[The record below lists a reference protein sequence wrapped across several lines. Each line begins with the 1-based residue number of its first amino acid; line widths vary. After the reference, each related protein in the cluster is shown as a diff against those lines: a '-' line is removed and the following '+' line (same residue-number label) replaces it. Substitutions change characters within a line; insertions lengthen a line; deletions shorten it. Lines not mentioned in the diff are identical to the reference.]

1 MANIL
6 VVEDDLRICNILDD
20 YFTEDGHNCF
30 VIKDGIQAMKS
41 LMATNPD
48 IVILDLML
56 PNLDGYKICQL
67 IRTVSD
73 VPIII
78 LTAKGE
84 ETDKLKGY
92 DLGAD
97 DYVTKPF
104 SPKVLVAKVN
114 ALLKRSENKENK
126 ELITK
131 GILTLISS
139 ERTVYVNGDVVNL
152 TYKEFEMLNLF
163 IQNPGMVFT
172 REQLLNKIWGY
183 EFAGTTR
190 TVDTHIKTLR
200 QKLGPA
206 GSYIVTMIRSGYKFE
221 VR

>member
-6 VVEDDLRICNILDD
+6 VIEDDLRICNILDD

-30 VIKDGIQAMKS
+30 VIKDGIEAMKS
-41 LMATNPD
+41 LMAINPD
-48 IVILDLML
+48 VVILDLML

-67 IRTVSD
+67 FRTVSD

-139 ERTVYVNGDVVNL
+139 ERTVYVNGEVVNL
-152 TYKEFEMLNLF
+152 TYKEFEILNLF
-163 IQNPGMVFT
+163 IQNPGIVFT

-183 EFAGTTR
+183 DFVGTTR

-200 QKLGPA
+200 QKLGHA

>member
-6 VVEDDLRICNILDD
+6 VIEDDLRICNILDD

-30 VIKDGIQAMKS
+30 VIKDGIEAMKS
-41 LMATNPD
+41 LMSINPD

-139 ERTVYVNGDVVNL
+139 ERTVYVNGEVVNL
-152 TYKEFEMLNLF
+152 TYKEFEILNLF
-163 IQNPGMVFT
+163 IQNPGIVFT
-172 REQLLNKIWGY
+172 RDQLLNKIWGY
-183 EFAGTTR
+183 DFVGTTR

-200 QKLGPA
+200 QKLGQA